1 MTSVLFCLAGRLLGS
16 VTASVLQ
23 KRLLS
28 DGLGTGR
35 LWLATYGFLLLP
47 AVGILAASRGT
58 AGPEFWTAALMAA
71 LLDVAGNVAMAS
83 ALRDTDLSIFGPL
96 NAFRPALAW
105 IAGWLFL
112 GEHPTATGITGVII
126 LTLGA
131 FWLLWPSGAAG
142 STGNST
148 GRLRAAVWRL
158 SGLALSTAGAVFLKR
173 ATLAG
178 SVGLTLGVWIAG
190 GWLAVLILWVAT
202 QRFRGIL
209 WNRAAP
215 GALPTLGLHAAM
227 FLVMQWLTLEVFRRT
242 LLTYSFAF
250 FQLGMVLQVLIG
262 RWVLREAEFRKR
274 LVACLVMGTGA
285 LFVLIGG

>member
-28 DGLGTGR
+28 VGMGTGR
-35 LWLATYGFLLLP
+35 LWLVTYGCLLAP
-47 AVGILAASRGT
+47 AVAILAASRGT
-58 AGPEFWTAALMAA
+58 AGPEFWTAALLAA

-105 IAGWLFL
+105 IAGWWFL
-112 GEHPTATGITGVII
+112 GEHPTATGIAGVII

-131 FWLLWPSGAAG
+131 LWLLRPNPAAG
-142 STGNST
+142 GPDE
-148 GRLRAAVWRL
+148 GAGHLRAAAWRL
-158 SGLALSTAGAVFLKR
+158 AGLALSTAGAVFLKR

-178 SVGLTLGVWIAG
+178 SVETTLGVWIIG
-190 GWLAVLILWVAT
+190 GWLATLLLWFASQRSLRVLWTRAVPGSLAT
-202 QRFRGIL
+202 V
-209 WNRAAP
+209 
-215 GALPTLGLHAAM
+215 GLHATV
-227 FLVMQWLTLEVFRRT
+227 FLIMQWLTLEVFRRT

-250 FQLGMVLQVLIG
+250 FQMGMVLQVLIG

-274 LVACLVMGTGA
+274 LIACLVMGSGA
-285 LFVLIGG
+285 LLVLIGG

>member
-1 MTSVLFCLAGRLLGS
+1 MTSVLLCLAGRLLGS

-28 DGLGTGR
+28 AGVGTGR
-35 LWLATYGFLLLP
+35 LWLVTYGYLLVP
-47 AVGILAASRGT
+47 AVGILAASRGM
-58 AGPEFWTAALMAA
+58 AGPEFWTAALVAA

-112 GEHPTATGITGVII
+112 GEHPTTSGIAGVII

-131 FWLLWPSGAAG
+131 FWLLWPSGANG
-142 STGNST
+142 SSEGST
-148 GRLRAAVWRL
+148 GRLRAAAWRL
-158 SGLALSTAGAVFLKR
+158 AGLALSTAGAVFLKR
-173 ATLAG
+173 ATLTG
-178 SVGLTLGVWIAG
+178 SVGLTLGVWIVG
-190 GWLAVLILWVAT
+190 GWLSTLILWVAT
-202 QRFRGIL
+202 HRFRSLL
-209 WNRAAP
+209 WNHAVPNLRAS
-215 GALPTLGLHAAM
+215 LGLHAAV

-274 LVACLVMGTGA
+274 LVACLVMGIGA
-285 LFVLIGG
+285 LLVLIGG